1 MLLWAEGSGAG
12 RRAEWVEV
20 AGGVTAEK
28 NRFRAKILDGKTK
41 RVQFNRD
48 GIIASE
54 STNRD

>member
-1 MLLWAEGSGAG
+1 LWAEGSGAG